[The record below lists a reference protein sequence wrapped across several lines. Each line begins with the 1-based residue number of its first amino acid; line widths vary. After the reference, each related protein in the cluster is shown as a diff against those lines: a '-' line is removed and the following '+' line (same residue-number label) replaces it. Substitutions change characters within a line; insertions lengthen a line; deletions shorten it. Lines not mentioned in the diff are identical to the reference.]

1 MRAWPGE
8 FASATGVAEAV
19 GVAFVLAGEP
29 DVFVLLGVFV
39 FELQAEAASRSAPS
53 RMILFISGKLLR
65 GDVKGDLASMLNR
78 AASQ

>member
-1 MRAWPGE
+1 
-8 FASATGVAEAV
+8 
-19 GVAFVLAGEP
+19 
-29 DVFVLLGVFV
+29 VFVLLGVFV

>member
-8 FASATGVAEAV
+8 FASTIGLEETV
-19 GVAFVLAGEP
+19 GVAFVLAGDG

-53 RMILFISGKLLR
+53 RIIRFISR
-65 GDVKGDLASMLNR
+65 
-78 AASQ
+78 